1 MAPARKKTKTE
12 PADNEIPPPPHPET
26 RPNDDKTDMPGKDVK
41 PSATGGTEHSRT
53 GSWYSSATSPWRNST
68 LISKAA
74 PLVAQVARESIS
86 VAQGVSSSS
95 SEARQS
101 GEVRSDEEGGARRP
115 SQSQNVSKSFKVTTR
130 KSIPLVAE
138 ATKVHATSDLPSVPK
153 GRKAMGEKSGRGK
166 QARIHEERKEESVEA
181 ERKDVVVEDAPLPPE
196 PESEATQDVDLKDD
210 KDADPASVRAGSGS
224 WFYGFW
230 SRPDGYGSDVDK
242 REGLKSA
249 NKAALDE
256 ATDGDATNTPLPTT
270 PENEPTK
277 VIAQPDVV
285 VEEEDLTGTL
295 QPEVSSNAASS
306 RSWFGLWSSKIN
318 QQAVEEE
325 QQRRESEQR
334 ERAEEHPDVEAT
346 ADAAATAKDKTAA
359 DPKATTKAKDAS
371 EDEERPR
378 SSGWAFWSKEPAPSA
393 DLTQKQVGE
402 LAVADTPSQSHPEAA
417 QFNERREDRKSE
429 ELLLKQSSSLLR
441 LKRGNKKKSKDLSGE
456 TTAAGTPDE
465 SQVQPTPTA
474 SGRETP
480 VEAPAI
486 AAEIDSDVPQPIQR
500 GKKTATQSRPNL
512 ILPSFRDTYPR
523 ASNPGY
529 MDKLTSYIGQTLH
542 ISGFEPPRT
551 AHHPFVNPAPPKIRK
566 AIAIG
571 VHGFFP
577 AAFFHRF
584 VGQPTGTS
592 IRFANYAAASIK
604 SWCAEHQPEIKGLEV
619 EKVSLEGEGYIS
631 SRVDTL
637 WKLLLNWL
645 SHLRSAEFIL
655 IACHSQGVPVS
666 IQLIAKL
673 LQLGC
678 LGPNVRIG
686 VCAMAGINLGP
697 FTEYKSRFL
706 AGSASEL
713 FEFGDS
719 NSKVSVAYADA
730 LDICL
735 WHGVR
740 ITYVAS
746 LDDQLV
752 SLESALHAPVTH
764 PYVSRTIF
772 IDGRLH
778 SSNFLIHLVVFAA
791 KLRNLGVSD
800 HGLLR
805 ELSGPLAGSIVG
817 GEGHS
822 RVYDDSA
829 VYMQA
834 IEFALESTDVLPT
847 PAPSKGRQ
855 ASAAATPDNKRHSLD
870 GDRRAGQA
878 GYPKNIIAANHMRRG
893 SSSSMS
899 LAATGIAP
907 STAPYGIPIGSAA
920 PAEKNPFVLPWA
932 VRGMLSED
940 LVKSDPRLQQ
950 EVRELIEEFESW
962 RPVSKGLKDV
972 RWRLEGVRS
981 LL

>member
-1 MAPARKKTKTE
+1 MAPAKKKARIET
-12 PADNEIPPPPHPET
+12 ADKDVSPPPPQLEPEL
-26 RPNDDKTDMPGKDVK
+26 NDNNIVIRGKDACPTTNDGK
-41 PSATGGTEHSRT
+41 EHSRT
-53 GSWYSSATSPWRNST
+53 GSWYSSATSPWRKGNI
-68 LISKAA
+68 ISKAA

-95 SEARQS
+95 SETRQS
-101 GEVRSDEEGGARRP
+101 GDVRSDEGGAAKRP
-115 SQSQNVSKSFKVTTR
+115 SQSQNVSKSFKGTSSR

-138 ATKVHATSDLPSVPK
+138 ATRVHATSDMSSVPK
-153 GRKAMGEKSGRGK
+153 ARKSMGEKSGREKKTTG
-166 QARIHEERKEESVEA
+166 QEEQRPESGEA
-181 ERKDVVVEDAPLPPE
+181 ELKDVVVEEAPLPPE
-196 PESEATQDVDLKDD
+196 PETEAIQVGDIKCD
-210 KDADPASVRAGSGS
+210 KDTDSASVRASSS

-230 SRPDGYGSDVDK
+230 SRPDGYSDVDK
-242 REGLKSA
+242 KEEHKS
-249 NKAALDE
+249 DDICE
-256 ATDGDATNTPLPTT
+256 DATNTPLPGT
-270 PENEPTK
+270 PEDGPTK
-277 VIAQPDVV
+277 SLARPDATL
-285 VEEEDLTGTL
+285 EEEDSTGKL
-295 QPEVSSNAASS
+295 QPEMSINTGSG
-306 RSWFGLWSSKIN
+306 RSWFRLWSSEQNK
-318 QQAVEEE
+318 QAVKEE

-334 ERAEEHPDVEAT
+334 DHADEQPDIEVT
-346 ADAAATAKDKTAA
+346 ADPASTAKDSIVAA
-359 DPKATTKAKDAS
+359 EPQVMAKAQDKAN
-371 EDEERPR
+371 DEAQPR

-393 DLTQKQVGE
+393 DLIQKQIGE

-417 QFNERREDRKSE
+417 QFNEQREGENAEDVPINRSR
-429 ELLLKQSSSLLR
+429 SLLN
-441 LKRGNKKKSKDLSGE
+441 LKRGNNKKSKDLSGE
-456 TTAAGTPDE
+456 TPVMGTSDE
-465 SQVQPTPTA
+465 SQPQPTPLV
-474 SGRETP
+474 SGQQTP
-480 VEAPAI
+480 VGAPTVVKNL
-486 AAEIDSDVPQPIQR
+486 EDDVPRPVQR
-500 GKKTATQSRPNL
+500 GKKTDVQNRPN
-512 ILPSFRDTYPR
+512 IIRPSFRDTYPV
-523 ASNPGY
+523 AATPGY
-529 MDKLTSYIGQTLH
+529 MDKLTSFIGQTLH
-542 ISGFEPPRT
+542 LSGYEPPMT
-551 AHHPFVNPAPPKIRK
+551 ARHPFITPAPPKLRK

-577 AAFFHRF
+577 AAFLHRF

-592 IRFANYAAASIK
+592 IRFANYAAAGIK

-645 SHLRSAEFIL
+645 SHLRSADFIL

-666 IQLIAKL
+666 VQLIAKL

-678 LGPNVRIG
+678 LSPNVRIG

-719 NSKVSVAYADA
+719 SSKVSVAYADA
-730 LDICL
+730 LEICL
-735 WHGVR
+735 RHGVR
-740 ITYVAS
+740 ITYVGS

-764 PYVSRTIF
+764 PYVSRLIF
-772 IDGRLH
+772 VDGRVH
-778 SSNFLIHLVVFAA
+778 ASNFLIHLVVFAA

-805 ELSGPLAGSIVG
+805 ELSSPLAGSIVG

-822 RVYDDSA
+822 RVYDDPG
-829 VYMQA
+829 VYLQA
-834 IEFALESTDVLPT
+834 IEFALESTDVLPL
-847 PAPSKGRQ
+847 PVPPKGQQ
-855 ASAAATPDNKRHSLD
+855 ASADKGSSHKRHSLD

-878 GYPKNIIAANHMRRG
+878 GYPRDMSAANRMRRG
-893 SSSSMS
+893 SLSSLN
-899 LAATGIAP
+899 LAGTGIAP
-907 STAPYGIPIGSAA
+907 TIAPYGLPIGSAA

-950 EVRELIEEFESW
+950 EVRELIEEFEEW

>member
-1 MAPARKKTKTE
+1 
-12 PADNEIPPPPHPET
+12 
-26 RPNDDKTDMPGKDVK
+26 
-41 PSATGGTEHSRT
+41 
-53 GSWYSSATSPWRNST
+53 
-68 LISKAA
+68 
-74 PLVAQVARESIS
+74 
-86 VAQGVSSSS
+86 
-95 SEARQS
+95 
-101 GEVRSDEEGGARRP
+101 
-115 SQSQNVSKSFKVTTR
+115 
-130 KSIPLVAE
+130 
-138 ATKVHATSDLPSVPK
+138 
-153 GRKAMGEKSGRGK
+153 MGEKSGTSK
-166 QARIHEERKEESVEA
+166 EASVQEERKEGEDG
-181 ERKDVVVEDAPLPPE
+181 ERKETTVIEEAPLPPQPEAE
-196 PESEATQDVDLKDD
+196 PTKDVDLKEDT
-210 KDADPASVRAGSGS
+210 KDTDSASVRASSGT
-224 WFYGFW
+224 WFGWW

-242 REGLKSA
+242 KEGDKSA
-249 NKAALDE
+249 TKAALEDAADE
-256 ATDGDATNTPLPTT
+256 DATGTPLPGT
-270 PENEPTK
+270 PEEETAK
-277 VIAQPDVV
+277 SLVQADAV
-285 VEEEDLTGTL
+285 VEEEDAAGKL
-295 QPEVSSNAASS
+295 QPEMSVNTSTG
-306 RSWFGLWSSKIN
+306 RSWFGLWSSKQN
-318 QQAVEEE
+318 QQAVAEE

-334 ERAEEHPDVEAT
+334 DHSQEQPDVEVT
-346 ADAAATAKDKTAA
+346 ADPAEAAED
-359 DPKATTKAKDAS
+359 KATTETKASTNVKDN
-371 EDEERPR
+371 EEERPR

-393 DLTQKQVGE
+393 DLTQKQIGE

-417 QFNERREDRKSE
+417 QFNEQRDERKIE
-429 ELLLKQSSSLLR
+429 EAGAKRNSSLLR
-441 LKRGNKKKSKDLSGE
+441 LKRGNNKKSKDLSGV
-456 TTAAGTPDE
+456 TTAVATPDA
-465 SQVQPTPTA
+465 SQSQPTPTA
-474 SGRETP
+474 SGRDTP
-480 VEAPAI
+480 VEPSVI
-486 AAEIDSDVPQPIQR
+486 ATESEVEFPQPAQR
-500 GKKTATQSRPNL
+500 GKKPEVRARPNL
-512 ILPSFRDTYPR
+512 ILPSFRDTYPP
-523 ASNPGY
+523 ANNPGII
-529 MDKLTSYIGQTLH
+529 DRLTSYVGQSLH
-542 ISGFEPPRT
+542 ISGYEPLK
-551 AHHPFVNPAPPKIRK
+551 AVNHPVINPTPPKIRK

-577 AAFFHRF
+577 AAFLHRF

-604 SWCAEHQPEIKGLEV
+604 SWCAEHQPEIKDLEV

-645 SHLRSAEFIL
+645 SHLRSADFIL

-666 IQLIAKL
+666 VQLIAKL

-678 LGPNVRIG
+678 LSPNVRIG

-713 FEFGDS
+713 FDFGDS
-719 NSKVSVAYADA
+719 NSKVSIAYADA

-735 WHGVR
+735 RHGVR
-740 ITYVAS
+740 ITFVGS

-772 IDGRLH
+772 IDGRVH
-778 SSNFLIHLVVFAA
+778 TSNFLIHLVVFAA

-805 ELSGPLAGSIVG
+805 ELSSPLAGSIVG

-822 RVYDDSA
+822 RVYDDPA

-834 IEFALESTDVLPT
+834 IEFALESTDVLP
-847 PAPSKGRQ
+847 PILPPKGRQ
-855 ASAAATPDNKRHSLD
+855 GSAETAPADKRRSLD

-878 GYPKNIIAANHMRRG
+878 GYPKNMTAANHMRRG
-893 SSSSMS
+893 SLSSLN
-899 LAATGIAP
+899 LAGTGIAP
-907 STAPYGIPIGSAA
+907 STAAYGVPIGSAA

-940 LVKSDPRLQQ
+940 IVKQDPRLQQ
-950 EVRELIEEFESW
+950 EVQELIGEFESW